1 MGLSSAQYTNLFECI
16 GEYVQRI
23 NDFQTIIS
31 DLETD
36 RSQIETE
43 LEANSVPVAF
53 YSDNTAMFDNY
64 KASVVSWINQLTNK
78 VSQLMENDDFILDN
92 FITTGGWEG
101 ILPEII
107 KDMTDTTQH
116 IKQSVVTVGSV
127 SSTLANANSSILLVD
142 KKLDGYNAPIT
153 GGISTRHQ
161 SGLDSELGP
170 TAETFRVTA
179 I

>member
-43 LEANSVPVAF
+43 LAANSVPVEF
-53 YSDNTAMFDNY
+53 YSDNTALFDGY
-64 KASVVSWINQLTNK
+64 KSSVVNWINQLTNK
-78 VSQLMENDDFILDN
+78 VSQLMENEDLVLDN

-101 ILPEII
+101 INPEII
-107 KDMTDTTQH
+107 KDMTATTQH

-142 KKLDGYNAPIT
+142 KKLDGYNTPIV
-153 GGISTRHQ
+153 GGISSRHQ
-161 SGLDSELGP
+161 
-170 TAETFRVTA
+170 
-179 I
+179 